1 MLAHAFR
8 SFSIHLT
15 IPTEAI
21 SRCAKSMSAMIDDAA
36 SFEGI
41 FDDLQQFEAE
51 EQAGHA
57 EQQCADDLLSDA
69 GGSVASE
76 GLSCPWLTC
85 LRFVRKAHRC

>member
-21 SRCAKSMSAMIDDAA
+21 RRCAESMLAMIEDAA

-57 EQQCADDLLSDA
+57 EQQGANDLFSDA
-69 GGSVASE
+69 EGSVASE
-76 GLSCPWLTC
+76 AVMPMVDL
-85 LRFVRKAHRC
+85 F